1 MDIHRRSPRKRMTQ
15 PNHRCTELRLI
26 RGVLRELARH
36 ATWIVAA
43 LTVWA
48 SVSAHAAS
56 AEEDFREQY
65 LRAGKLYAAGDYQA
79 AIPALLSAYAIQPA
93 PQLLFN
99 IGQAYRRLQIWSS
112 ARVYF
117 ELYRTLAPDIAPA
130 ALAELQELIL
140 SAKEREEEERK
151 PEIREKTRT
160 VVIQEE
166 KPLPRWLRPLGIVGG
181 IAGLGLGISG
191 AVLLSLDGQCAGAT
205 PAPIVE
211 CPQVYS
217 SRTPGVALAASGAG
231 LLLAG
236 AISFGLSLRKPT
248 RPQKRTVDDERL
260 DVPLLV
266 PAQRPQTEP
275 PPSGWDPDGSPSEP
289 PPAGYSPNGQ
299 PQ

>member
-1 MDIHRRSPRKRMTQ
+1 M
-15 PNHRCTELRLI
+15 
-26 RGVLRELARH
+26 LRELALH
-36 ATWIVAA
+36 VTGLIAA
-43 LTVWA
+43 LAVL
-48 SVSAHAAS
+48 VSGSAYAAS
-56 AEEDFREQY
+56 TEEDFREQY

-99 IGQAYRRLQIWSS
+99 IGQAYRRLQLWSS

-117 ELYRTLAPDIAPA
+117 ELYRTLAPEVTPA
-130 ALAELQELIL
+130 ALAELEQLIL
-140 SAKEREEEERK
+140 TAKEREEEERK

-160 VVIQEE
+160 VVIREE

-181 IAGLGLGISG
+181 IAGLGLGVSG
-191 AVLLSLDGQCAGAT
+191 AVLLGIDGQCAGAA
-205 PAPIVE
+205 PAPIID
-211 CPQVYS
+211 CPQVYA

-248 RPQKRTVDDERL
+248 RPQKRTLDDERM

-266 PAQRPQTEP
+266 PTQRPQSEP
-275 PPSGWDPDGSPSEP
+275 PPSGWNPDGSPSEP
-289 PPAGYSPNGQ
+289 PPAGYSSDGQ
-299 PQ
+299 PL